1 MKYFIKYKVTEKK
14 EENKMNENVKNIFSF
29 IKEALE
35 LKNKNIY
42 VLDNYEIH
50 LDFGKFYSQF
60 KELIETPNYSA
71 LNINSDNIIFKLKYI
86 KDDSKKEIPKVPDNL
101 KEYISLNDNDIISL
115 VDDLEEVLSNA
126 GLLEEY
132 KNFDNDIKEINRY
145 NSLID
150 LYNSKYMQ
158 FYNVYKRITDYEEKI
173 EIIYGQ
179 KLLIWKNNQNDNIQ
193 RYILEANLDI
203 SVDPINNIINF
214 TINKEKFRGF
224 VIDFLNLESYKIKDT
239 ITLYDFVKD
248 FNEEKINDE
257 IDFSEEAKKYI
268 NYVSIENEI
277 LDRELQDG
285 DTLKQAKT
293 YLFNNSGI
301 IVRNK
306 NVKLWI
312 EDLDKII
319 RMCNSTEFLSPILN
333 MFEVD
338 FANQEQVENL
348 INDKTYND
356 TKEDEILF
364 PLPANDEQYKIVDKV
379 KSSNIVLVQGPPGT
393 GKSHTIANLISH
405 YISEGKKVIVTSEKA
420 KALEVLRD
428 KIPEKIRSL
437 SLALLTSK
445 GVDKE
450 LEFSIQTLLNNQK
463 DDNELEIIKNTI
475 QELNKKLKNN
485 HMRKQDT
492 IRKIIDLMSK
502 DTISHRSELNEILD
516 FGNMNELTL
525 KDIAIWLEKI
535 RNIK

>member
-405 YISEGKKVIVTSEKA
+405 YISES
-420 KALEVLRD
+420 
-428 KIPEKIRSL
+428 S
-437 SLALLTSK
+437 
-445 GVDKE
+445 
-450 LEFSIQTLLNNQK
+450 
-463 DDNELEIIKNTI
+463 
-475 QELNKKLKNN
+475 KNN
-485 HMRKQDT
+485 YKN
-492 IRKIIDLMSK
+492 SK
-502 DTISHRSELNEILD
+502 S
-516 FGNMNELTL
+516 
-525 KDIAIWLEKI
+525 
-535 RNIK
+535 

>member
-364 PLPANDEQYKIVDKV
+364 PLPANDEQ
-379 KSSNIVLVQGPPGT
+379 
-393 GKSHTIANLISH
+393 
-405 YISEGKKVIVTSEKA
+405 
-420 KALEVLRD
+420 
-428 KIPEKIRSL
+428 
-437 SLALLTSK
+437 
-445 GVDKE
+445 
-450 LEFSIQTLLNNQK
+450 
-463 DDNELEIIKNTI
+463 
-475 QELNKKLKNN
+475 
-485 HMRKQDT
+485 
-492 IRKIIDLMSK
+492 
-502 DTISHRSELNEILD
+502 
-516 FGNMNELTL
+516 
-525 KDIAIWLEKI
+525 
-535 RNIK
+535 